1 MISKAVERAQNTV
14 EQRNAEIRKDVLKY
28 DEVLNEQRKVIYARR
43 MQVLEGEDLRDQT
56 FEVLAEAME
65 EAVDEYCQT
74 DYPEDWDLDGL
85 VKTVTTYYPTQF
97 KLEELQQASTKEQ
110 LVESFI
116 AEGTSYYESR
126 EKQVAENF
134 GNPDVMREVERE
146 VMLQIIDSRW
156 REHLSEMDYLR
167 DGINLRAM
175 GQKDPLVEWQT
186 DGFEFFGQMMGAIN
200 SDYLRYVMHVDVAPE
215 QIAQPEV
222 QLDQASFA
230 APEDNAVQG
239 AAAIQQA
246 AVGFDAGEAFAATA
260 SQGAGDG
267 VRAEDIPQAVQQV
280 VRSDAEKT
288 GRNDPCWC
296 GSGKKFKH
304 CHGS

>member
-1 MISKAVERAQNTV
+1 
-14 EQRNAEIRKDVLKY
+14 
-28 DEVLNEQRKVIYARR
+28 
-43 MQVLEGEDLRDQT
+43 MQVLDGENLRDET
-56 FEVLAEAME
+56 LEILVDAME

-74 DYPEDWDLDGL
+74 DYPEDWDLEGL
-85 VKTVTTYYPTQF
+85 MTTVQGYYPTKF
-97 KLEELQQASTKEQ
+97 SAADLQQASTKQ
-110 LVESFI
+110 QITESLI
-116 AEGTSYYESR
+116 AEGTTYYESR
-126 EKQVAENF
+126 EGEAIANF
-134 GNPDVMREVERE
+134 GDESVWREVERE
-146 VMLQIIDSRW
+146 VMLQIIDARW
-156 REHLSEMDYLR
+156 REHLGEMDYLR

-175 GQKDPLVEWQT
+175 GQKDPLVEWQR
-186 DGFEFFGQMMGAIN
+186 DGFEMFGQMMGAIN

-222 QLDQASFA
+222 QLDGASFA

-260 SQGAGDG
+260 AQGAGDG
-267 VRAEDIPQAVQQV
+267 VSAEQIPQAVQQV

-296 GSGKKFKH
+296 GSGQKFKR
-304 CHGS
+304 CHGA

>member
-1 MISKAVERAQNTV
+1 VA
-14 EQRNAEIRKDVLKY
+14 
-28 DEVLNEQRKVIYARR
+28 
-43 MQVLEGEDLRDQT
+43 
-56 FEVLAEAME
+56 
-65 EAVDEYCQT
+65 
-74 DYPEDWDLDGL
+74 
-85 VKTVTTYYPTQF
+85 TYYPTQF
-97 KLEELQQASTKEQ
+97 KVEELQQAATKEQ

-116 AEGTSYYESR
+116 AEGTSYYEGR

-186 DGFEFFGQMMGAIN
+186 DGFEMFGQMMGAIN
-200 SDYLRYVMHVDVAPE
+200 NDYLRYVMHVDVAPE

-222 QLDQASFA
+222 QLDSASFA

-260 SQGAGDG
+260 ATNAGDG
-267 VRAEDIPQAVQQV
+267 VRAEDIPQQVQQV
-280 VRSDAEKT
+280 VRSENEKT

>member
-1 MISKAVERAQNTV
+1 
-14 EQRNAEIRKDVLKY
+14 
-28 DEVLNEQRKVIYARR
+28 
-43 MQVLEGEDLRDQT
+43 
-56 FEVLAEAME
+56 
-65 EAVDEYCQT
+65 
-74 DYPEDWDLDGL
+74 
-85 VKTVTTYYPTQF
+85 
-97 KLEELQQASTKEQ
+97 
-110 LVESFI
+110 
-116 AEGTSYYESR
+116 
-126 EKQVAENF
+126 
-134 GNPDVMREVERE
+134 
-146 VMLQIIDSRW
+146 
-156 REHLSEMDYLR
+156 MDYLR

-222 QLDQASFA
+222 QLDGAAFS
-230 APEDNAVQG
+230 APEDAPVQG
-239 AAAIQQA
+239 SAAISAAAQGYD
-246 AVGFDAGEAFAATA
+246 VGEAFAATA
-260 SQGAGDG
+260 AQSAGDG